1 MRKLSE
7 KDILHVAKLS
17 KLTLSREEIVRY
29 QKQLSEVVGY
39 VEELNEIETEGVEPT
54 SQTTGLEDVLRDDEI
69 KIEDCLTSEEAL
81 SGTDK
86 GVNNYFATPPLLEER
101 GEK

>member
-17 KLTLSREEIVRY
+17 KLTLTKEEIVRY

-86 GVNNYFATPPLLEER
+86 AVNNYFATGPLLEER

>member
-17 KLTLSREEIVRY
+17 KLTLTKEEIVRY

-86 GVNNYFATPPLLEER
+86 AVNSYFATGPLLEER